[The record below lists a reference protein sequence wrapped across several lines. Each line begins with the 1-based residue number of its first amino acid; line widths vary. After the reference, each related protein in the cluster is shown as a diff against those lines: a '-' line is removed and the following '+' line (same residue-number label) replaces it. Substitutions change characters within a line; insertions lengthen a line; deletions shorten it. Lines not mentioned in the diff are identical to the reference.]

1 MYYSLMVCLL
11 VFCLVYHFFCR
22 LICHPAQLQSV
33 QIRNWTPS
41 DLFIL
46 GSDSETF
53 FRIFNSI
60 QNLIGLNSQ
69 LKIKSSTSET
79 SGGWAPQKWMPTSFL
94 FATFFCRGWRHHS
107 RTSSVTWVMSSKSI
121 LTTETIWNTRWY
133 WDKEK
138 ISKVVHDKT
147 VCKILHC
154 F

>member
-1 MYYSLMVCLL
+1 MACTFCKKKRPRLDKYDCGGCSNKTLLPIGGHHPVPSLSIIPTRETGKAMYYSLMVCLL

-69 LKIKSSTSET
+69 LKIKFSTSET
-79 SGGWAPQKWMPTSFL
+79 SGGWAPK
-94 FATFFCRGWRHHS
+94 
-107 RTSSVTWVMSSKSI
+107 K
-121 LTTETIWNTRWY
+121 
-133 WDKEK
+133 
-138 ISKVVHDKT
+138 
-147 VCKILHC
+147 
-154 F
+154 